1 MVRTGSGL
9 RQFDRIQ
16 IRPKGSDPTGSGSA
30 TLLVSS
36 VRILGQSQLT
46 FLYYYIFL
54 LCVGGN
60 EDEIRSLV
68 SSGRILGQ
76 SQLTFLTRAN
86 RADIAIHFIHVR
98 NSTIHWLLFFL
109 FFRIRINFPDLIP
122 TLSFDRKTFPV
133 PESLRNSYTVQCTL
147 VKEALFLV

>member
-1 MVRTGSGL
+1 MLPVYFKKYLLSLLLISFMFYDFLWSEQDPDLDNLTGS
-9 RQFDRIQ
+9 R
-16 IRPKGSDPTGSGSA
+16 SGP
-30 TLLVSS
+30 
-36 VRILGQSQLT
+36 
-46 FLYYYIFL
+46 
-54 LCVGGN
+54 CVGGN

-133 PESLRNSYTVQCTL
+133 PESLRNSYTVHWCRKL
-147 VKEALFLV
+147 CF